1 MPPCAPGGTECGRAS
16 PATATPTS
24 PRKGRS
30 GKTSE
35 PASSSEES
43 TAMRPVQPSGPGWAV
58 AKTQT
63 GSSPSGSS
71 PGKAPRPWRLETV
84 PYGARGRSCS
94 TVTAST
100 SPGSAPAT
108 AMGPVTTCGPSASA
122 SWGTADA
129 AIPIASRSTA
139 SAGTPLPANHA
150 TGSRPWSSRTPS
162 WLTVSMVTVLPAVGA
177 AGQTSP
183 EHGLRRRGEVMPD
196 GGEIGAVLQQR
207 HLREGP
213 PQVAGGSSPQ
223 RDRRGGDRGAH
234 AAKPSHR
241 L

>member
-1 MPPCAPGGTECGRAS
+1 
-16 PATATPTS
+16 
-24 PRKGRS
+24 
-30 GKTSE
+30 
-35 PASSSEES
+35 
-43 TAMRPVQPSGPGWAV
+43 MRPVQPSGPGWAV

-162 WLTVSMVTVLPAVGA
+162 WLTVSMVTVLPASTLSTGWSA
-177 AGQTSP
+177 PQG
-183 EHGLRRRGEVMPD
+183 RR
-196 GGEIGAVLQQR
+196 
-207 HLREGP
+207 
-213 PQVAGGSSPQ
+213 PQSTVSGVEA
-223 RDRRGGDRGAH
+223 R
-234 AAKPSHR
+234 
-241 L
+241 